1 MTNSSAP
8 QRGSATVFGL
18 GLVIMIFLV
27 GGLSIDLWRVIAERQ
42 DLVQKADAAAA
53 AGANQID
60 IAEYRLNGI
69 LVLDDAAA
77 SHAAQQILGQPT
89 TWDFAVVNGGVEAR
103 DGDGLAND
111 MVVELSREVEFALL
125 GILSSTKSVTITVE
139 SVASPQST
147 G

>member
-1 MTNSSAP
+1 MTG
-8 QRGSATVFGL
+8 QRRRQQGSATVFGL

-42 DLVQKADAAAA
+42 DLVQKADSAAA

-69 LVLDDAAA
+69 LILDEAAA
-77 SHAAQQILGQPT
+77 SEAAQQILGQPT
-89 TWDFAVVNGGVEAR
+89 TWDFTVVNGGVETR
-103 DGDGLAND
+103 DADGLADD
-111 MVVELSREVEFALL
+111 MVVELAREVEFALL
-125 GILSSTKSVTITVE
+125 GILSPTNSVTITVE

>member
-1 MTNSSAP
+1 MTG
-8 QRGSATVFGL
+8 QRRRQQGSATVFGL

-27 GGLSIDLWRVIAERQ
+27 GGMSIDLWRVIAERQ

-60 IAEYRLNGI
+60 IAEYRLNGVLI
-69 LVLDDAAA
+69 LDEAAA
-77 SHAAQQILGQPT
+77 SEAAQQILGQPT
-89 TWDFAVVNGGVEAR
+89 TWDFTVVNGGVETR
-103 DGDGLAND
+103 DGDGLADD

-125 GILSSTKSVTITVE
+125 GILSPTKSVTITVE

>member
-1 MTNSSAP
+1 MTG
-8 QRGSATVFGL
+8 QWRRQQGSATVFGL

-27 GGLSIDLWRVIAERQ
+27 GGMSIDLWRVIAERQ

-60 IAEYRLNGI
+60 IAEYRLNGVLI
-69 LVLDDAAA
+69 LDEAAA
-77 SHAAQQILGQPT
+77 SEAAQRVLGQPT
-89 TWDFAVVNGGVEAR
+89 TWDFTVVNGGVETR
-103 DGDGLAND
+103 DVDGLADD

-125 GILSSTKSVTITVE
+125 GILSPTKSVTITVE